1 MARQDWFE
9 VVEQYKHSGLTQR
22 AFAEQHHLPMSTL
35 QCWLKRARNPL
46 RPVAAQMLPV
56 RVVDA
61 SPSPSFLELEVGSA
75 RLRFAVG
82 TDTSYLALLIRA
94 LAS

>member
-22 AFAEQHHLPMSTL
+22 DFAEQQHLPMSTL
-35 QCWLKRARNPL
+35 QCWLKRSRNPL

-56 RVVDA
+56 RVVEA
-61 SPSPSFLELEVGSA
+61 SPSPAFLELEVGSA
-75 RLRFAVG
+75 RLRFAFG
-82 TDTSYLALLIRA
+82 TDPSYLALLIRA